1 MKKSISIITIILIFF
16 FITLSNMCYAEKQQ
30 IYKNSIILIDKKTQ
44 KQIGEYSVEEFESL
58 IHASEN
64 YYNLIEAESNKR
76 VKITAVVEEENTE
89 IYISNI
95 LIKYYD
101 KDDRVFKTLLMN
113 AKFKVKENTN
123 LDYKIKKYYYQISAY
138 SLPIIILI
146 LIILL

>member
-1 MKKSISIITIILIFF
+1 MKKAISIITIILIFF
-16 FITLSNMCYAEKQQ
+16 FMTLSNMCYAEKQQ

-76 VKITAVVEEENTE
+76 VKITAIVEEENTE

-123 LDYKIKKYYYQISAY
+123 LDYKIKKYYYQMSAY
-138 SLPIIILI
+138 SLPIIVLI